1 MQKRFDVVFNNTQ
14 DWRRPAEEFGA
25 VRSTQADKR
34 SSDKNRHSKTCEK
47 MYPAMTNDPK
57 PMRKCTLYVN
67 LTWFTHLF
75 EIKHWK

>member
-25 VRSTQADKR
+25 VRSTQTDKR
-34 SSDKNRHSKTCEK
+34 SSDK